1 MKAGGNMKR
10 YFDYRVVLSL
20 LLLCFTFNANAQDI
34 QAEAQLGKFSI
45 PIGDQTI
52 LRISA
57 HMPVKTDITFPQVV
71 DSIGKVKI
79 VKTAKPDTAL
89 DKDNK
94 SLETITH
101 TYTITCFDTG
111 VYVLPQF
118 TLHTKTGDIKTG
130 TVTLQVTSVK
140 VDTTKAFYDIK
151 QPLAVSYTFWDWL
164 KDHWV
169 AVVITLVIILL
180 IAGIIYLYKNRPKHL
195 PIINAAPIVLADDVI
210 ALNKLNALRDKKLWQ
225 QNEVKL
231 YYIELTDILR
241 EYLEKRYRITAH
253 EQTTDEIFD
262 SLIRKEL
269 SSDSRNLLKQILK
282 LADLVK
288 FAKEKP
294 AAFENE
300 QSMENAISFIEQTR
314 PIVKPVENKEDLPK

>member
-1 MKAGGNMKR
+1 MKR
-10 YFDYRVVLSL
+10 YFDYRIVLGL

-34 QAEAQLGKFSI
+34 HAEAQLGKFSI

-79 VKTAKPDTAL
+79 VKTAKPDTAI

-94 SLETITH
+94 TLVTITH

-140 VDTTKAFYDIK
+140 IDTTKAFYDIK
-151 QPLAVSYTFWDWL
+151 QPLVVSYTFWDWL
-164 KDHWV
+164 KDHWLAVLIVLAAV
-169 AVVITLVIILL
+169 AITAGVV
-180 IAGIIYLYKNRPKHL
+180 YYYKNKPKDTG
-195 PIINAAPIVLADDVI
+195 PVIKAAPILGDDVI
-210 ALNKLNALRDKKLWQ
+210 AINKLNALRDKKLWQ

-253 EQTTDEIFD
+253 EQTTDEIFE
-262 SLIRKEL
+262 SLIRKDLPSE
-269 SSDSRNLLKQILK
+269 SRNTLRQILT

-294 AAFENE
+294 SAIENE
-300 QSMENAISFIEQTR
+300 QAMENAISFIVQTR
-314 PIVKPVENKEDLPK
+314 PVVVVKPVENKEELPK

>member
-1 MKAGGNMKR
+1 MKR

-20 LLLCFTFNANAQDI
+20 LLLCFTFNTNAQDI

-79 VKTAKPDTAL
+79 VKAAKPDTAF

-94 SLETITH
+94 NLETITH

-164 KDHWV
+164 KDHWLV
-169 AVVITLVIILL
+169 VLIVLAAIVIT
-180 IAGIIYLYKNRPKHL
+180 AGIVYLYKNRPKQL
-195 PIINAAPIVLADDVI
+195 PIINAAPIILADDVI
-210 ALNKLNALRDKKLWQ
+210 AINKLNALRDKKLWQ

-253 EQTTDEIFD
+253 EQTTDEIFE
-262 SLIRKEL
+262 SLIRKDLPSE
-269 SSDSRNLLKQILK
+269 SRNTLRQILT

-294 AAFENE
+294 SAIDNE
-300 QSMENAISFIEQTR
+300 QSMENAINFIVQTT
-314 PIVKPVENKEDLPK
+314 PVIVKPVENKEELPK